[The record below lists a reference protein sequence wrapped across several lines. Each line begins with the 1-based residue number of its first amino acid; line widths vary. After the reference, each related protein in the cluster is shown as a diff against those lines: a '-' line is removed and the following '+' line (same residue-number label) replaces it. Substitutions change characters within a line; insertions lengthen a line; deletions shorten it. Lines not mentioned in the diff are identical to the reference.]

1 MHIQVRR
8 GSCFLGENGS
18 IPTMPLKK
26 NTRHFLP
33 KLRAGS
39 MFLQGGGVSRSFS
52 GYYIYIYYLIHE
64 LFKVMM
70 VRTPSPGLD
79 QFLMYIKVCQCT
91 ILHV

>member
-26 NTRHFLP
+26 THDTSYQNYGRGPCFS
-33 KLRAGS
+33 RG
-39 MFLQGGGVSRSFS
+39 GGGVSRSFS

-64 LFKVMM
+64 LLKVMM

-79 QFLMYIKVCQCT
+79 QLLMY
-91 ILHV
+91 

>member
-26 NTRHFLP
+26 HTTLLTKITGGVHVSP
-33 KLRAGS
+33 G
-39 MFLQGGGVSRSFS
+39 GGGVSRSFS

-64 LFKVMM
+64 LLKVMM

-79 QFLMYIKVCQCT
+79 QLLMY
-91 ILHV
+91 